1 MCPLFWGSPQGILHR
16 LLRGGQ
22 QARLRLPPPPGGG
35 APERGREGRGRLRGL
50 PSCPQGEPLEPVNTT
65 GAPTSNYSI

>member
-1 MCPLFWGSPQGILHR
+1 MCPLFWGSLQGILHR

-22 QARLRLPPPPGGG
+22 QARLRPPPPGGG

-50 PSCPQGEPLEPVNTT
+50 PSRPQGEPRSLSTQQGLP
-65 GAPTSNYSI
+65 SNYSI